1 MNKILHIIIL
11 LAVLTFASAGN
22 GAKAQQ
28 IELGGWN
35 TGEWNP
41 IFVPKS
47 ALDTIKCLSHI
58 PEGYSVK
65 SFRIAAT
72 IDGSL
77 KEATSKS
84 EYLTPKQRGILTT
97 VTVGNKIYVEDIKL
111 INNQTNE
118 ESQVGASIFK
128 VVDKPREKNKASY
141 LPLENKFEGWIELGG
156 WNTGEWEPDF
166 IPKAALDT
174 ITCLTNV
181 PEGFRVRSFKLG
193 AMVDGSYRT
202 ATSYSAELTEEQRY
216 IIRHTELN
224 DCIYIRNIILETKQT
239 KDKATTNSLVIRVVE
254 NPKKHVGKRPMT
266 LVYIVGNDD
275 NWIATNIGLGIYDNH
290 NKYIP
295 SNAVETVTRLTNI
308 PENHQVI
315 QFTLSATIRGFTLDA
330 TSKTADLTA
339 QQRKILHDV
348 PAGGKIYIDDIKL
361 KNGITGKIE
370 NTETIILIKDGIDA
384 RCDWGEGA
392 YEDYYRPKIYVYPS
406 FGSKNDDTTHYVVQ
420 SFRIEATNPDYVF
433 LYEIDGNKIDS
444 ITFSHLT
451 QHNTSGWQG
460 SHDNFWIR
468 DIRCKEVATGK
479 DVSAPDIKPS
489 NENIF
494 SYVYRSKNYFL
505 NSNSKINFFYKPN
518 FKIDSVCVRPPS
530 VYANVVPDAISKF
543 NGDVFPKDFKVFVKN
558 MKPFTALVFYIYHDG
573 KEEKVSVMIVE

>member
-11 LAVLTFASAGN
+11 LAALTFASAGN
-22 GAKAQQ
+22 DAKAQQ

-35 TGEWNP
+35 IGEWNP

-47 ALDTIKCLSHI
+47 ALDTIKCLTHI
-58 PEGYSVK
+58 PDGFSVK

-72 IDGSL
+72 IDGFD
-77 KEATSKS
+77 KEATSNS
-84 EYLTPKQRGILTT
+84 EYFTPKQRGILTS

-128 VVDKPREKNKASY
+128 VVDKPREKSKASY

-156 WNTGEWEPDF
+156 WNTGEWETDF

-216 IIRHTELN
+216 IIRHTKLN

-275 NWIATNIGLGIYDNH
+275 NWIATNIGLGIYNSHNQYVQDN
-290 NKYIP
+290 
-295 SNAVETVTRLTNI
+295 ALDTVTHLTNI
-308 PENHQVI
+308 PDNHRVI
-315 QFTLSATIRGFTLDA
+315 TFTITGMIKGESYSASSNNAALTIRQREII
-330 TSKTADLTA
+330 SK
-339 QQRKILHDV
+339 V
-348 PAGGKIYIDDIKL
+348 PAGEKLYINNIKL
-361 KNGITGKIE
+361 RNEITGQVISADRISL
-370 NTETIILIKDGIDA
+370 TKDGMDA
-384 RCDWGEGA
+384 RCNWGA
-392 YEDYYRPKIYVYPS
+392 FDYEDYPKIYAYPS

-420 SFRIEATNPDYVF
+420 SFRIEATNPDYFF

-505 NSNSKINFFYKPN
+505 NSNSKIDFFYKPN
-518 FKIDSVCVRPPS
+518 FKIDSVSVIPPS

-543 NGDVFPKDFKVFVKN
+543 NGDVFPKDFKAFVKN

>member
-11 LAVLTFASAGN
+11 LAVLTFAASN

-47 ALDTIKCLSHI
+47 ALDTIKCLTHI
-58 PEGYSVK
+58 PDGFSVK

-72 IDGSL
+72 IDGFD
-77 KEATSKS
+77 KEATSNS
-84 EYLTPKQRGILTT
+84 EYFTPKQRGILTS

-128 VVDKPREKNKASY
+128 VVDKPREKSKASY
-141 LPLENKFEGWIELGG
+141 LPLENKFEGW
-156 WNTGEWEPDF
+156 WETDF

-216 IIRHTELN
+216 IIRHTKLN

-275 NWIATNIGLGIYDNH
+275 NWIATNIGLGIYNSHNQYVQDN
-290 NKYIP
+290 
-295 SNAVETVTRLTNI
+295 ALDTVTHLTNI
-308 PENHQVI
+308 PDNHRVI
-315 QFTLSATIRGFTLDA
+315 TFTITGMIKGESYSASSNNAALTIRQREII
-330 TSKTADLTA
+330 SK
-339 QQRKILHDV
+339 V
-348 PAGGKIYIDDIKL
+348 PAGEKLYINNIKL
-361 KNGITGKIE
+361 RNEITGQVISADRISL
-370 NTETIILIKDGIDA
+370 TKDGMDA
-384 RCDWGEGA
+384 RCNWGA
-392 YEDYYRPKIYVYPS
+392 FDYEDYPKIYAYPS
-406 FGSKNDDTTHYVVQ
+406 LGSNDDDSTHYIVQ

-505 NSNSKINFFYKPN
+505 NSNSKIDFFYKPN
-518 FKIDSVCVRPPS
+518 FKIDSVSVIPPS

-543 NGDVFPKDFKVFVKN
+543 NGDVFPKDFKAFVKN

-573 KEEKVSVMIVE
+573 KEEEVSVMIVE

>member
-11 LAVLTFASAGN
+11 LAALTFASAGN
-22 GAKAQQ
+22 DAKAQQ

-47 ALDTIKCLSHI
+47 ALDTIKCLTHI
-58 PEGYSVK
+58 PDGFSVK

-72 IDGSL
+72 IDGFD
-77 KEATSKS
+77 KEATSNS
-84 EYLTPKQRGILTT
+84 EYFTPKQRGILTS

-128 VVDKPREKNKASY
+128 VVDKPREKSKASY

-156 WNTGEWEPDF
+156 WNTGEWETDF

-216 IIRHTELN
+216 IIRHTKLN

-275 NWIATNIGLGIYDNH
+275 NWIATNIGLGIYNSHNQYVQDN
-290 NKYIP
+290 
-295 SNAVETVTRLTNI
+295 ALDTVTHLTNI
-308 PENHQVI
+308 PDNHRVI
-315 QFTLSATIRGFTLDA
+315 TFTITGMIKGESYSASSNNAALTIRQREII
-330 TSKTADLTA
+330 SK
-339 QQRKILHDV
+339 V
-348 PAGGKIYIDDIKL
+348 PAGEKLYINNIKL
-361 KNGITGKIE
+361 RNEITGQVISADRISL
-370 NTETIILIKDGIDA
+370 TKDGMDA
-384 RCDWGEGA
+384 RCNWGA
-392 YEDYYRPKIYVYPS
+392 FDYEDYPKIYAYPS
-406 FGSKNDDTTHYVVQ
+406 LGSNDDDSTHYIVQ

-505 NSNSKINFFYKPN
+505 NSNSKIDFFYKPN
-518 FKIDSVCVRPPS
+518 FKIDSVSVRPPS

-543 NGDVFPKDFKVFVKN
+543 NGDVFPKDFKAFVKN